1 MSNLVY
7 LMSSL
12 PSLSFGQV
20 PPITMDEFTH
30 DAKNQLSAR
39 HFKKLEA
46 VDAYQMPDAGGKHA
60 LQRFSRLINKMQ
72 EDISEIRTARVHK
85 RTPGLAHLPR
95 TVITANPLEREKL
108 IMRWQWEEL
117 DTIQAGEMFTLTD
130 VMVYKLRLQIL
141 NRMNSFD
148 AEKGSQVL
156 ASVVNPPKKKE
167 E

>member
-12 PSLSFGQV
+12 PSLKFGEA
-20 PPITMDEFTH
+20 PPITMEEFTN
-30 DAKNQLSAR
+30 DAKDQLSAK
-39 HFKKLEA
+39 HFKQLEPLDIFQSA
-46 VDAYQMPDAGGKHA
+46 DSEGKVG
-60 LQRFSRLINKMQ
+60 LKSIGTMLGELQ
-72 EDISEIRTARVHK
+72 EDITEIRTAKAQR
-85 RTPGLAHLPR
+85 RTPNLARLPLA
-95 TVITANPLEREKL
+95 VVNANPLEREKL

-117 DTIQAGEMFTLTD
+117 DTIQAGKMFSLTD

-141 NRMNSFD
+141 NRLNSFD
-148 AEKGSQVL
+148 KERGSQVL

>member
-7 LMSSL
+7 LMCSL
-12 PSLSFGQV
+12 PALKFGQI
-20 PPITMDEFTH
+20 PPITMDEFTET
-30 DAKNQLSAR
+30 ARNQLSAK
-39 HFKKLEA
+39 HFKKLEPVDIYQATDSEGKVSLKSIA
-46 VDAYQMPDAGGKHA
+46 VMLDEMKEDMTELRAAKA
-60 LQRFSRLINKMQ
+60 QR
-72 EDISEIRTARVHK
+72 
-85 RTPGLAHLPR
+85 RTPNLVKFPLA
-95 TVITANPLEREKL
+95 VVNANPLEREKL

-141 NRMNSFD
+141 NRLNSFD
-148 AEKGSQVL
+148 KENGLQVL